1 MKKVESVQSVQVSL
15 KDGLTVLELRPDNK
29 VTLAQLRSVI
39 KNNGFVS
46 KEAQITARGSVSAD
60 VFLVSGTNEPL
71 PFAQRPSVNG
81 DRWQF
86 SSPLR
91 R

>member
-1 MKKVESVQSVQVSL
+1 MKKVEGVESVRVSL
-15 KDGLTVLELRPDNK
+15 KDGLTVLELRRDNN

-46 KEAQITARGSVSAD
+46 KEAQITARGAVAGETFEVSAT
-60 VFLVSGTNEPL
+60 GERL
-71 PFAQRPSVNG
+71 PFAQKPVAAG

-86 SSPLR
+86 SSPLKR
-91 R
+91 